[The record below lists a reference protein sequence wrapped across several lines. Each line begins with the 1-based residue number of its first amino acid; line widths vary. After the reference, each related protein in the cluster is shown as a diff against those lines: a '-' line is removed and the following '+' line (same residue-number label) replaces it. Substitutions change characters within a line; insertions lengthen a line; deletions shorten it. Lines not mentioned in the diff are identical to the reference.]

1 MLSSQA
7 LSQLKTDELISK
19 FYSSLTDGLT
29 PAMYEKNL
37 MKYGSNSISS
47 QEVSWFKVL
56 LGQFN
61 IFIYLLFFS
70 IGLSIYNREYFDAT
84 FIFGFIFFDIVL
96 GFIQEFKAEKTI
108 LKLNQLTEYHTVVL
122 RNKMKQTVPHKELVP
137 GDLVFLKSGDLVPAD
152 IKIINSEEL
161 FLDESIFSGS
171 SQPVFKTHAED
182 DILLSGTQVLK
193 GNAFGVVY
201 STGQNTKLGIIEKN
215 TSRKKLKTANL
226 SINEIETEKIS
237 KFIFKIVAITLFLT
251 VLYQFFYDLGD
262 FTEFLI
268 FAIAL
273 GISVTPEALPL
284 IITYSLSKGAEKLY
298 QNKLIV
304 KKLNYIEDLGAIE
317 VLCADKT
324 GTLTENSLK
333 IANHVSFN
341 TSDVMKLA
349 YFTVTKSLGTDSFDE
364 AILTGTNIK
373 VSYKNIM
380 EIPFDPKKKLSGKVI
395 LFRDKYLLIYKGS
408 YDAISRFDHISD
420 SDREKLKKFN
430 KNETSKGRRVL
441 LLAYKYIS
449 KFEPGAKVDDSKMNI
464 GGAISFEDP
473 LKLSV
478 YESLK
483 KAQNLNIDLKILS
496 GDSKEICFYTSEKVG
511 LITSI
516 EDVLSFDELQK
527 LSKKEQENAIFSTK
541 VFSGLTPENKV
552 FIIEVLKRKF
562 NVGYLGEGVNDAGA
576 LKVANLGIAVSNSC
590 DIARSAADVI
600 ITKKSLN
607 VLIDGITEGRK
618 VFYNISKYIKIT
630 FSADFGNYFAVLSTS
645 FFSSF
650 LPLKPIQVLLLTFM
664 SDVPLLTV
672 ASDNVDQE
680 QLRKPIKSEFSS
692 LAKVFITLGL
702 LSSAFDFMVF
712 FYFYNSGEQILQSS
726 WFLVSIMTEIFV
738 IFSLRTNK
746 FFLRGSLPSKTI
758 VFTSVLMIITSLSL
772 VYIPFLGERFGFVP
786 LSLMNLALVFVISI
800 VYLFCSEVLKI
811 ILRNKFDVNYSVRN

>member
-1 MLSSQA
+1 MLTSQS
-7 LSQLKTDELISK
+7 LSHLKSDEIIAR
-19 FYSSLTDGLT
+19 FYSNSAEGLS

-37 MKYGSNSISS
+37 KKYGLNTLKPTS
-47 QEVSWFKVL
+47 VSWFKIL
-56 LGQFN
+56 LSQFN
-61 IFIYLLFFS
+61 IFIYLLIFS
-70 IGLSIYNREYFDAT
+70 IGLSIYNREYFDAL
-84 FIFGFIFFDIVL
+84 FIFAFIFFDIVL
-96 GFIQEFKAEKTI
+96 GFIQEYKAEKTI

-122 RNKMKQTVPHKELVP
+122 RNKMKQTVLHREIVP
-137 GDLVFLKSGDLVPAD
+137 GDLIFLKSGDLVPAD
-152 IKIINSEEL
+152 IKIIESEEL
-161 FLDESIFSGS
+161 FLDESIFSGN
-171 SQPVFKTHAED
+171 SQPIFKKIGGDE
-182 DILLSGTQVLK
+182 ILLSGTQVLK
-193 GNAFGVVY
+193 GTGFGVVY
-201 STGQNTKLGIIEKN
+201 STGANTQIGVIESN
-215 TSRKKLKTANL
+215 TQKKKVKKANL

-237 KFIFKIVAITLFLT
+237 KFIFKIVAVTLFFT

-304 KKLNYIEDLGAIE
+304 KKLNYIEDLGAID
-317 VLCADKT
+317 VLCSDKT

-341 TSDVMKLA
+341 TSDVLKLA
-349 YFTVTKSLGTDSFDE
+349 YFTVTKSLGTDSFDN

-373 VSYKNIM
+373 VSYKNIK
-380 EIPFDPKKKLSGKVI
+380 EIVFDPKKKLSGKVV

-408 YDAISRFDHISD
+408 YEAISKFDHISD
-420 SDREKLKKFN
+420 TDREKLKTFN

-441 LLAYKYIS
+441 LLAYKYFT
-449 KFEPGAKVDDSKMNI
+449 KFDESQKIDDSKMNI

-473 LKLSV
+473 LKFSV
-478 YESLK
+478 YEALK
-483 KAQNLNIDLKILS
+483 KAQNLNISLKILS
-496 GDSKEICFYTSEKVG
+496 GDSKEICYYTSEKVG
-511 LITSI
+511 LISSI
-516 EDVLSFDELQK
+516 EEVLSYEDILK
-527 LSKKEQENAIFSTK
+527 LPKKEQEEIIFKTK
-541 VFSGLTPENKV
+541 VFCRLTPENKV
-552 FIIEVLKRKF
+552 SIIEVLKTKY

-590 DIARSAADVI
+590 DIARSASDII

-692 LAKVFITLGL
+692 LAKIFITLGL
-702 LSSAFDFMVF
+702 LSSAFDFLVF

-746 FFLRGSLPSKTI
+746 FFLKGSMPSKTI
-758 VFTSVLMIITSLSL
+758 IFTSILMIIVSFSLI
-772 VYIPFLGERFGFVP
+772 YIPFLGSRFGFVP
-786 LSLMNLALVFVISI
+786 LSLTNILLVFVISI
-800 VYLFCSEVLKI
+800 VYLICSELLKLF
-811 ILRNKFDVNYSVRN
+811 LRNRLDLAYSSRN